1 MPFSPGFNN
10 KVCRRYLSESDTR
23 RVPTVDKNVS
33 IAQACLSL
41 NSLTCTT
48 SVLNKHKSSCLPSHL
63 LYASLFFFLQEKCM
77 IISNSATWAS
87 DWGLLNYDPIYLCT
101 EG

>member
-1 MPFSPGFNN
+1 MPFSPGFNH
-10 KVCRRYLSESDTR
+10 KMCHRYLSDTR
-23 RVPTVDKNVS
+23 LVPTVAKNFS

-48 SVLNKHKSSCLPSHL
+48 SVLNKHKSSRLPSHL
-63 LYASLFFFLQEKCM
+63 LYASLFFLQEKCM

-87 DWGLLNYDPIYLCT
+87 DWGLLNYDAIYLCT